1 MCVPRR
7 CLNNGCPFQTQIR
20 SSSIM
25 VCVWAHQSGAIIL
38 IYIYIY
44 IIYIILSVMKLWLV
58 SVTAWLV
65 CGRSTSD
72 KCRSLIRE
80 STHAWFSRLCVT
92 ALNPM
97 RTHPRGTTYSVSPS
111 LLMVS
116 GMCDGY
122 LRLPFVAQNPSE
134 SRMTMFLLWPEV
146 VVQHKQT
153 DHFFRRLVDGRAYS
167 MEDLNIILRLVDGP
181 FFQAP
186 C

>member
-1 MCVPRR
+1 
-7 CLNNGCPFQTQIR
+7 
-20 SSSIM
+20 
-25 VCVWAHQSGAIIL
+25 
-38 IYIYIY
+38 
-44 IIYIILSVMKLWLV
+44 MKLWLV

-134 SRMTMFLLWPEV
+134 SRMRMFLLWPEV
-146 VVQHKQT
+146 VVQHSLLHFCGIRAHQSGASCAKLATT